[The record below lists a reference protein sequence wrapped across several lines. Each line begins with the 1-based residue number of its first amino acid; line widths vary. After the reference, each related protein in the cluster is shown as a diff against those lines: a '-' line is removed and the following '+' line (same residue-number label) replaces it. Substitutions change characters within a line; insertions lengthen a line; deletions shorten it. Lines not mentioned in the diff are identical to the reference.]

1 MTVTTTLDRE
11 YFECDGVNKNF
22 PFDFKFLDSS
32 HIFVYLIDS
41 EGVPTGKTLN
51 IDYSLSGVGNSGG
64 GSVTFLVAPPYNYRV
79 LVRRVVPQTQPT
91 SIRNQGAFFPSIHE
105 DVFDRLTMLSQQSIS
120 ESSTALKLNLAGTS
134 WDFKGLRGINVGSPV
149 SENDAATKKSV
160 EDYVGSVIA
169 TGQGPINSAANVL
182 YTDPFGQVKTV
193 QDFSGPGGAKMSGWK
208 RSPLTSAIST
218 VGQMLDAQGRSIL
231 EFADLVTNKP
241 DPANPN
247 TWDWTPAFTK
257 ACEGQISLFPA
268 GEQCTV
274 VVPPGI
280 YKVSK
285 FVCGR
290 RVQMYFAGGSLAP
303 FDRTAVEPYLVKCI
317 GHSRI
322 YNITVDMDY
331 ATKYD
336 TVMWFRGRHIDVF
349 GPEIWR
355 AKNCF
360 TFGDP
365 AWAND
370 PALGVLGDSEVNII
384 GGDTVWCVQHHK
396 CYGQNTI
403 VTFTGNH
410 KGYIYQDSLDPS
422 DPRYAEWMAIEPI
435 YGENWG
441 GLIYYTGCM
450 LATFTGQ
457 VTMLRSH
464 VQPVPTDNP
473 AYKNAYGKYYLDNCH
488 IEAGRFFECV
498 DGAVGFKA
506 NDTST
511 RMFTMRGCN
520 GFLTGNPAWMV
531 GTGESL
537 QSVYIDDSNNFY
549 GQQVLE
555 RLIYAPAAPVH
566 FGLKAFT
573 NIKDADPFAA
583 MYMTKSFGYP
593 GFNPVRK
600 TSTAQSF
607 TPSFTTVVHTTIAS
621 ADIRNYLQTA
631 WTSMSNGRFIP
642 TVPIGNLEIQVA
654 LSFTGGQLSDVTT
667 FRAVVDGAQQDIISV
682 AGVLPTTTL
691 RVRRMKAGQSLEI
704 QVSQSQSRTADG
716 STSNRII
723 FTGDV

>member
-1 MTVTTTLDRE
+1 MKYLTGNPLGSTDVRDLLDNAIGLDDALNDLVNSTWTDRFGRVRKTLKGYDSEFEADQAARAAAFQAFLDASGWSSLGAYAAGINIISHTQTVDYEGQPYQLKPSVPASVDAPYVTTGNWAVE
-11 YFECDGVNKNF
+11 GSNF
-22 PFDFKFLDSS
+22 KLVGDNSLRQD
-32 HIFVYLIDS
+32 LG
-41 EGVPTGKTLN
+41 EPT
-51 IDYSLSGVGNSGG
+51 
-64 GSVTFLVAPPYNYRV
+64 
-79 LVRRVVPQTQPT
+79 
-91 SIRNQGAFFPSIHE
+91 
-105 DVFDRLTMLSQQSIS
+105 
-120 ESSTALKLNLAGTS
+120 
-134 WDFKGLRGINVGSPV
+134 
-149 SENDAATKKSV
+149 
-160 EDYVGSVIA
+160 
-169 TGQGPINSAANVL
+169 
-182 YTDPFGQVKTV
+182 
-193 QDFSGPGGAKMSGWK
+193 GAKMSGWI
-208 RSPLTSAIST
+208 RSPLTSAINT
-218 VGQMLDAQGRSIL
+218 AGQMLDAQGRSIW
-231 EFADLVTNKP
+231 EFEDLVTNKP
-241 DPANPN
+241 DPANSN

-303 FDRTAVEPYLVKCI
+303 FDRTAVEPYLVMCI

-410 KGYIYQDSLDPS
+410 KGYIFQKSLEES

-457 VTMLRSH
+457 VAMLRSH

-520 GFLTGNPAWMV
+520 GFLTGNPGWMV
-531 GTGESL
+531 ATGESL

-583 MYMTKSFGYP
+583 MYMTKAFGYP

-600 TSTAQSF
+600 TNTSQAFSPT
-607 TPSFTTVVHTTIAS
+607 FTTIINTTIVA
-621 ADIRNYLQTA
+621 ADIRTDLQTA
-631 WTSMSNGRFIP
+631 WTSMANGRFIP
-642 TVPIGNLEIQVA
+642 PVAMRNIEVQVA
-654 LSFTGGQLSDVTT
+654 LAFTGGQLTDSTT
-667 FRAVVDGAQQDIISV
+667 FRAVVDGAQQDIIAVS
-682 AGVLPTTTL
+682 GVLPTATL
-691 RVRRMKAGQSLEI
+691 RVRRLKAGQQLEI
-704 QVSQSQSRTADG
+704 QVSQNQSRTADG
-716 STSNRII
+716 SASNRII
-723 FTGDV
+723 FTGDA

>member
-1 MTVTTTLDRE
+1 MTTYNTKNPVPSADARDRYDNSQVFDELMNGPAPSTPDRLGVLRQSLAGMEQAFIGSEAERAAAFQAFLESSGWSNLGEYAAGISIISHTQTVDYQGQPYQLKPSVPASVDAPYVTTGNWAVE
-11 YFECDGVNKNF
+11 GSNF
-22 PFDFKFLDSS
+22 KLVGDNSLRQD
-32 HIFVYLIDS
+32 LG
-41 EGVPTGKTLN
+41 EPTG
-51 IDYSLSGVGNSGG
+51 
-64 GSVTFLVAPPYNYRV
+64 
-79 LVRRVVPQTQPT
+79 
-91 SIRNQGAFFPSIHE
+91 
-105 DVFDRLTMLSQQSIS
+105 
-120 ESSTALKLNLAGTS
+120 AG
-134 WDFKGLRGINVGSPV
+134 
-149 SENDAATKKSV
+149 
-160 EDYVGSVIA
+160 
-169 TGQGPINSAANVL
+169 
-182 YTDPFGQVKTV
+182 
-193 QDFSGPGGAKMSGWK
+193 MSGWK
-208 RSPLTSAIST
+208 RSPLKSAIT
-218 VGQMLDAQGRSIL
+218 TAGQMLNAQGRSIW

-303 FDRTAVEPYLVKCI
+303 FDRTAVEPYLVMCI

-349 GPEIWR
+349 GPEIWK

-370 PALGVLGDSEVNII
+370 PALGALGDSEVNII

-457 VTMLRSH
+457 VAMLRSH

-520 GFLTGNPAWMV
+520 GFLTGNPGWMV
-531 GTGESL
+531 ATGESL

-555 RLIYAPAAPVH
+555 RLIYAPTAPVH

-573 NIKDADPFAA
+573 NIKDSDPFAA
-583 MYMTKSFGYP
+583 MYMTKAFGYP

-600 TSTAQSF
+600 TNTSQAFSPT
-607 TPSFTTVVHTTIAS
+607 FTTVVHSALVA
-621 ADIRNYLQTA
+621 ADIRTVLQTS
-631 WTSMSNGRFIP
+631 WTSMANGRFTP
-642 TVPIGNLEIQVA
+642 PVAMRNLEVQIA
-654 LSFTGGQLSDVTT
+654 LSFTGGQVTDSTT
-667 FRAVVDGAQQDIISV
+667 FRALVDGVQQDIIAV
-682 AGVLPTTTL
+682 TGVLPTATL
-691 RVRRMKAGQSLEI
+691 RVRQLKAGQTLEV
-704 QVSQSQSRTADG
+704 QATQTQSRTADG
-716 STSNRII
+716 SASNRII

>member
-1 MTVTTTLDRE
+1 MTTYNTKNPVPSADARDRYDNSQVFDELINGPAPSTPDRLGVLRQSWAGMEQAFIGSEADRAAAFQAFLDASGWSSLGTYAAGINIISHTQTVDYQGQPYQLKPSVPASVDAPYVTTGNWAVE
-11 YFECDGVNKNF
+11 GSNF
-22 PFDFKFLDSS
+22 KLVGDNSLRQD
-32 HIFVYLIDS
+32 LG
-41 EGVPTGKTLN
+41 EPT
-51 IDYSLSGVGNSGG
+51 
-64 GSVTFLVAPPYNYRV
+64 
-79 LVRRVVPQTQPT
+79 
-91 SIRNQGAFFPSIHE
+91 
-105 DVFDRLTMLSQQSIS
+105 
-120 ESSTALKLNLAGTS
+120 
-134 WDFKGLRGINVGSPV
+134 
-149 SENDAATKKSV
+149 
-160 EDYVGSVIA
+160 
-169 TGQGPINSAANVL
+169 
-182 YTDPFGQVKTV
+182 
-193 QDFSGPGGAKMSGWK
+193 GAKMSGWK

-218 VGQMLDAQGRSIL
+218 VGQMLDAQGRSIW

-257 ACEGQISLFPA
+257 ACEGQVSLYPA

-274 VVPPGI
+274 VVPLGI
-280 YKVSK
+280 YKASK
-285 FVCGR
+285 FLCGR

-303 FDRTAVEPYLVKCI
+303 FDRNAAEPYLVKCI

-349 GPEIWR
+349 GPEIWK

-370 PALGVLGDSEVNII
+370 PVLGALGDSEVNII

-410 KGYIYQDSLDPS
+410 KGYIFQDSLDPS

-464 VQPVPTDNP
+464 VQPVPTDDP

-488 IEAGRFFECV
+488 IEAGRFFACV

-520 GFLTGNPAWMV
+520 GFLTGNPGWMV
-531 GTGESL
+531 ETGESL

-555 RLIYAPAAPVH
+555 RLIYAPTAPVH

-583 MYMTKSFGYP
+583 MYMTKAFGYP

-600 TSTAQSF
+600 TNTSQAFSPT
-607 TPSFTTVVHTTIAS
+607 FTTVVHSALVA
-621 ADIRNYLQTA
+621 ADIRTALQTS
-631 WTSMSNGRFIP
+631 WTSMANGRFTP
-642 TVPIGNLEIQVA
+642 PVAMRNLEVQIA
-654 LSFTGGQLSDVTT
+654 LSFTGGQVTDSTT
-667 FRAVVDGAQQDIISV
+667 FRALVDGVQQDIIAV
-682 AGVLPTTTL
+682 TGVLPTATL
-691 RVRRMKAGQSLEI
+691 RVRQLKAGQTLEI
-704 QVSQSQSRTADG
+704 QATQTQSRTADG
-716 STSNRII
+716 SASNRII

>member
-1 MTVTTTLDRE
+1 MTTYNTKNPVPSADARDRYDNSQVFDELINGPAPSTPDRLGVLRQSWAGMEQAFIGSEADRAAAFQAFLDASGWSSLGTYAAGINIISHTQTVDYQGQPYQLKPSVPASVDAPYVTTGNWAVE
-11 YFECDGVNKNF
+11 GSNF
-22 PFDFKFLDSS
+22 KLVGDNSLRQDLGES
-32 HIFVYLIDS
+32 
-41 EGVPTGKTLN
+41 TG
-51 IDYSLSGVGNSGG
+51 
-64 GSVTFLVAPPYNYRV
+64 
-79 LVRRVVPQTQPT
+79 
-91 SIRNQGAFFPSIHE
+91 
-105 DVFDRLTMLSQQSIS
+105 
-120 ESSTALKLNLAGTS
+120 AG
-134 WDFKGLRGINVGSPV
+134 
-149 SENDAATKKSV
+149 
-160 EDYVGSVIA
+160 
-169 TGQGPINSAANVL
+169 
-182 YTDPFGQVKTV
+182 
-193 QDFSGPGGAKMSGWK
+193 MSGWK
-208 RSPLTSAIST
+208 RSPLKSAIT
-218 VGQMLDAQGRSIL
+218 TAGQMLNAQGRSIW

-303 FDRTAVEPYLVKCI
+303 FDRTAVEPYLVMCI

-349 GPEIWR
+349 GPEIWK

-370 PALGVLGDSEVNII
+370 PALGALGDSEVNII

-410 KGYIYQDSLDPS
+410 KGYIFQNSLEAS

-457 VTMLRSH
+457 VAMLRSH

-488 IEAGRFFECV
+488 IEAGRFFACV

-520 GFLTGNPAWMV
+520 GFLTGNPGWMV
-531 GTGESL
+531 ATGESL

-566 FGLKAFT
+566 FGLKAFA

-583 MYMTKSFGYP
+583 MHMTKAFGYP

-600 TSTAQSF
+600 TNTSQAFSPT
-607 TPSFTTVVHTTIAS
+607 FTTIVHSTLVA
-621 ADIRNYLQTA
+621 ADIRTALQTA
-631 WTSMSNGRFIP
+631 WTSMANGRFIP
-642 TVPIGNLEIQVA
+642 TVPMRNVEVQIA
-654 LSFTGGQLSDVTT
+654 LSFTGGQVTDSTT
-667 FRAVVDGAQQDIISV
+667 FRAVVDGVQQDIIAV
-682 AGVLPTTTL
+682 TGVLPTATL
-691 RVRRMKAGQSLEI
+691 RVRQLKAGQILEI
-704 QVSQSQSRTADG
+704 QATQTQSRTADG
-716 STSNRII
+716 SASNRII

>member
-1 MTVTTTLDRE
+1 MTTYNTKNPVPSADARDRYDNSQVFDELINGPAPSTPDRLGVLRQSWAGMEQAFIGSEADRAAAFQAFLDASGWSSLGTYAAGINIISHTQTVDYQGQPYQLKPSVPASVDAPYVTTGNWAVE
-11 YFECDGVNKNF
+11 GSNF
-22 PFDFKFLDSS
+22 KLVGDNSLRQD
-32 HIFVYLIDS
+32 LG
-41 EGVPTGKTLN
+41 EPT
-51 IDYSLSGVGNSGG
+51 
-64 GSVTFLVAPPYNYRV
+64 
-79 LVRRVVPQTQPT
+79 
-91 SIRNQGAFFPSIHE
+91 
-105 DVFDRLTMLSQQSIS
+105 
-120 ESSTALKLNLAGTS
+120 
-134 WDFKGLRGINVGSPV
+134 
-149 SENDAATKKSV
+149 
-160 EDYVGSVIA
+160 
-169 TGQGPINSAANVL
+169 
-182 YTDPFGQVKTV
+182 
-193 QDFSGPGGAKMSGWK
+193 GAKMSGWK

-218 VGQMLDAQGRSIL
+218 VGQMLDAQGRSIW

-257 ACEGQISLFPA
+257 ACEGQVSLYPA

-274 VVPPGI
+274 VVPLGI
-280 YKVSK
+280 YKASK
-285 FVCGR
+285 FLCGR

-303 FDRTAVEPYLVKCI
+303 FDRNAAEPYLVKCI

-349 GPEIWR
+349 GPEIWK

-370 PALGVLGDSEVNII
+370 PALGALGDSEVNII

-410 KGYIYQDSLDPS
+410 KGYIFQDSLDPS
-422 DPRYAEWMAIEPI
+422 DHRYAEWMAIEPI

-457 VTMLRSH
+457 VAMLRSH

-520 GFLTGNPAWMV
+520 GFLTGNPGWMV
-531 GTGESL
+531 ATGESL

-566 FGLKAFT
+566 FGLKAFA

-583 MYMTKSFGYP
+583 MHMTKAFGYP

-600 TSTAQSF
+600 TNTSQAFSPT
-607 TPSFTTVVHTTIAS
+607 FTTIVHSTLVA
-621 ADIRNYLQTA
+621 ADIRTALQTA
-631 WTSMSNGRFIP
+631 WTSMANGRFIP
-642 TVPIGNLEIQVA
+642 TVPMRNVEVQIA
-654 LSFTGGQLSDVTT
+654 LSFTGGQVTDSTT
-667 FRAVVDGAQQDIISV
+667 FRAVVDGVQQDIIAV
-682 AGVLPTTTL
+682 TGVLPTATL
-691 RVRRMKAGQSLEI
+691 RVRQLKAGQILEI
-704 QVSQSQSRTADG
+704 QATQTQSRTADG
-716 STSNRII
+716 SASNRII

>member
-1 MTVTTTLDRE
+1 MTTYNTKNPVPSADARDRYDNSQVFDELINGPAPSTPDRLGVLRQSWAGMEQAFIGSEADRAAAFQAFLDASGWSSLGAYAAGINIISHTQTVDYQGQPYQLKPSVPASVDAPYVTTGNWAVE
-11 YFECDGVNKNF
+11 GSNF
-22 PFDFKFLDSS
+22 KLVGDNSLRQD
-32 HIFVYLIDS
+32 LG
-41 EGVPTGKTLN
+41 EPTG
-51 IDYSLSGVGNSGG
+51 
-64 GSVTFLVAPPYNYRV
+64 
-79 LVRRVVPQTQPT
+79 
-91 SIRNQGAFFPSIHE
+91 
-105 DVFDRLTMLSQQSIS
+105 
-120 ESSTALKLNLAGTS
+120 AG
-134 WDFKGLRGINVGSPV
+134 
-149 SENDAATKKSV
+149 
-160 EDYVGSVIA
+160 
-169 TGQGPINSAANVL
+169 
-182 YTDPFGQVKTV
+182 
-193 QDFSGPGGAKMSGWK
+193 MSGWK
-208 RSPLTSAIST
+208 RSPLKSAIT
-218 VGQMLDAQGRSIL
+218 TAGQMLNAQGRSIW

-257 ACEGQISLFPA
+257 ACEGILSLFPV
-268 GEQCTV
+268 GELDCTV

-290 RVQMYFAGGSLAP
+290 RVQLYFAGGSLAP

-349 GPEIWR
+349 GPEIWK

-410 KGYIYQDSLDPS
+410 KGYIFQKSLEAS
-422 DPRYAEWMAIEPI
+422 DPRYAEWMAIDPI

-457 VTMLRSH
+457 VAMLRSH
-464 VQPVPTDNP
+464 VQPVPTDDP

-520 GFLTGNPAWMV
+520 GFLTGNPGWMV
-531 GTGESL
+531 ATGESL

-573 NIKDADPFAA
+573 NIKDDDPFAA
-583 MYMTKSFGYP
+583 MYMAKAFGYP

-600 TSTAQSF
+600 TNTSQAFS
-607 TPSFTTVVHTTIAS
+607 PSFTTVIHSTIVA
-621 ADIRNYLQTA
+621 ADIRTDRQTV
-631 WTSMSNGRFIP
+631 WTSMANGRLTPPVHMRNIE
-642 TVPIGNLEIQVA
+642 VQVA
-654 LSFTGGQLSDVTT
+654 LAFTGGQLTDSTT
-667 FRAVVDGAQQDIISV
+667 FRAVVDGAQQDIV
-682 AGVLPTTTL
+682 AVSGILPTATL
-691 RVRRMKAGQSLEI
+691 RVRRLKVGQSLEI
-704 QVSQSQSRTADG
+704 QVSQNQSRTADG
-716 STSNRII
+716 SASNRII

>member
-1 MTVTTTLDRE
+1 MSTLRTNTLQTTDNSFAVAVEDLANSVSTVT
-11 YFECDGVNKNF
+11 N
-22 PFDFKFLDSS
+22 
-32 HIFVYLIDS
+32 
-41 EGVPTGKTLN
+41 
-51 IDYSLSGVGNSGG
+51 
-64 GSVTFLVAPPYNYRV
+64 
-79 LVRRVVPQTQPT
+79 
-91 SIRNQGAFFPSIHE
+91 
-105 DVFDRLTMLSQQSIS
+105 LTN
-120 ESSTALKLNLAGTS
+120 T
-134 WDFKGLRGINVGSPV
+134 
-149 SENDAATKKSV
+149 
-160 EDYVGSVIA
+160 
-169 TGQGPINSAANVL
+169 
-182 YTDPFGQVKTV
+182 TDPTKGARQV
-193 QDFSGPGGAKMSGWK
+193 GWI
-208 RSPLTSAIST
+208 RSPLTSAINT
-218 VGQMLDAQGRSIL
+218 AGQMLDAQGRSIW
-231 EFADLVTNKP
+231 EFEDLVTNKP
-241 DPANPN
+241 DPANSN

-303 FDRTAVEPYLVKCI
+303 FDRTAVEPYLVMCI

-349 GPEIWR
+349 GPEIWK

-410 KGYIYQDSLDPS
+410 KGYIFQASLDPS

-464 VQPVPTDNP
+464 VQPVPADNP

-511 RMFTMRGCN
+511 RMLTMRGCN
-520 GFLTGNPAWMV
+520 GFLTGNPAWVV

-555 RLIYAPAAPVH
+555 RLIYAPTAPVH

-573 NIKDADPFAA
+573 NIKDGDPFAA
-583 MYMTKSFGYP
+583 MYMAKAFGYP

-600 TSTAQSF
+600 TNTSQAFST
-607 TPSFTTVVHTTIAS
+607 SFTTVVHSTIVA
-621 ADIRNYLQTA
+621 ADIRTDLQTA
-631 WTSMSNGRFIP
+631 WTSMANGRLTTPVYMRNIE
-642 TVPIGNLEIQVA
+642 VQVA
-654 LSFTGGQLSDVTT
+654 LAFTGGQLTDSTT
-667 FRAVVDGAQQDIISV
+667 FRAVVDGAQQDIVSV
-682 AGVLPTTTL
+682 SGILPTATL
-691 RVRRMKAGQSLEI
+691 RVRRLKVGQQLEI
-704 QVSQSQSRTADG
+704 QVSQNQSRTADG
-716 STSNRII
+716 SASNRII